1 MKNIITILKEAGL
14 TLTDEQEQAINK
26 AAAENYRTIADY
38 QKVQAARDGLQTQL
52 DGVKADLAKFDGV
65 DLDGLKKQ
73 ITDAQRKA
81 ADAEAAY
88 TKQLADRDYN
98 DAVKSF
104 TAGLKFSSKSAER
117 AFSAALKDKGLKL
130 EDGKLLG
137 AEDFVTEYK
146 KEDAGAFVTEQE
158 KPKAHFT
165 APAGQTGSA
174 DDVDADFL
182 KMIRKAA
189 GLTD

>member
-88 TKQLADRDYN
+88 TKQLADRLQRRSQELHSRSQVFQQIGGTGIFCRTERQK
-98 DAVKSF
+98 AE
-104 TAGLKFSSKSAER
+104 TRRWQTPGGGGLR
-117 AFSAALKDKGLKL
+117 HR
-130 EDGKLLG
+130 
-137 AEDFVTEYK
+137 V
-146 KEDAGAFVTEQE
+146 QE
-158 KPKAHFT
+158 GGCRRICH
-165 APAGQTGSA
+165 
-174 DDVDADFL
+174 
-182 KMIRKAA
+182 
-189 GLTD
+189 

>member
-104 TAGLKFSSKSAER
+104 TAGLKFSSKSAIFCRTER
-117 AFSAALKDKGLKL
+117 QKAETRRWQTPGGGGLRHR
-130 EDGKLLG
+130 
-137 AEDFVTEYK
+137 V
-146 KEDAGAFVTEQE
+146 QE
-158 KPKAHFT
+158 GGCRRICH
-165 APAGQTGSA
+165 
-174 DDVDADFL
+174 
-182 KMIRKAA
+182 
-189 GLTD
+189 